1 MDELGLSETFQAV
14 TGNILPLLGDAP
26 HRLYFGATLTFDV
39 DGMFSFFPAVPAS
52 SNLAFAR
59 PAITKLSEEFLNPRN
74 RQGLKG
80 SASHRN
86 KESIKEQWE
95 LLVEEV
101 FDAGLVL
108 GVRAEEPTR
117 IDSTG

>member
-14 TGNILPLLGDAP
+14 TGNILPLLGNVP
-26 HRLYFGATLTFDV
+26 HRLYFGATPNLDV

-59 PAITKLSEEFLNPRN
+59 PAITKLSEDFLHLRKK
-74 RQGLKG
+74 QGIKG
-80 SASHRN
+80 SATHRN
-86 KESIKEQWE
+86 KETIKKQWE

-101 FDAGLVL
+101 FDASLVL
-108 GVRAEEPTR
+108 GVRAEEPKR
-117 IDSTG
+117 ID